1 MGEQQ
6 LLGVIGATGKQGGSV
21 INFVLNDSEL
31 SKKFKIRGITRDP
44 KGPAAK
50 SLADQGVEIVKG
62 DAEEPDILQKALDGV
77 DVLFAMT
84 TMAIAARTE
93 FDVGKD
99 VADAANEAGVK
110 HIIFSTLPNA
120 NKISSGKYSV
130 PHFDNKAKTE
140 GYIRSLPI
148 KSSFFCPAVFMQNFL
163 TMISPQ
169 PQNDGTYLLET
180 TMKPDTKIPLIDIV
194 KDAGN
199 YVGAILANPDQYVGE
214 VVFGASEYLNMEET
228 VQQMSQVSG
237 KTIKYKQADPLSYL
251 NFLPDDTRND
261 LLAMFAYYDDFG
273 FYGDLTQ
280 QVFTETSKSPRTKV
294 AYFKDFLNNNLLPL

>member
-31 SKKFKIRGITRDP
+31 SKKFKVRAITRDP
-44 KGPAAK
+44 KAPAAR
-50 SLADQGVEIVKG
+50 SLADRGVEVVKG
-62 DAEEPDILQKALDGV
+62 DVEEPDILQKALEGV

-99 VADAANEAGVK
+99 VADAAVEAGVK
-110 HIIFSTLPNA
+110 YLIFSTLPNA
-120 NKISSGKYSV
+120 HKISSGKYSV

-148 KSSFFCPAVFMQNFL
+148 KSSFFCPGLFMQNFL
-163 TMISPQ
+163 TLLTPQ
-169 PQNDGTYLLET
+169 PQNDGTYVLET
-180 TMKPDTKIPLIDIV
+180 TMQQDTKIPLIDVV

-199 YVGAILANPDQYVGE
+199 YVAAILANPDQYVGE
-214 VVFGASEYLNMEET
+214 VVFGASEYLNMEEIA
-228 VQQMSQVSG
+228 QQMSQVTG
-237 KTIKYKQADPLSYL
+237 KTIKYRKADPLGFL

-280 QVFTETSKSPRTKV
+280 QAFTETTKSPRNHV
-294 AYFKDFLNNNLLPL
+294 ASLKEFLNSNLLPL